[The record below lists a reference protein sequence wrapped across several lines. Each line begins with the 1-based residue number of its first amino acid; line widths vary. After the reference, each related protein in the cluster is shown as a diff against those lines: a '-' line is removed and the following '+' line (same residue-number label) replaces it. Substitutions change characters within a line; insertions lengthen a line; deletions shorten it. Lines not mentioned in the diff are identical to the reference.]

1 MVRNNSRLLVL
12 LGTLGL
18 LTIAAIIWV
27 NLKETGVTLGSDAST
42 ITEVRLASA
51 KFALDGNG
59 EFTSEQCNT
68 LGKLARKFNA
78 ELDYISCES
87 PALVYLSTPDSAKKK
102 ILRLSDENY
111 TAEFTTDENYNTLI
125 NYQFSDKISGG
136 FNKYGGRR

>member
-27 NLKETGVTLGSDAST
+27 SLKEAGVTLGSDATT

-59 EFTSEQCNT
+59 EFTGEQCT
-68 LGKLARKFNA
+68 ALGKLARKFNA

-87 PALVYLSTPDSAKKK
+87 PALVYLSTSDSAKNK

-125 NYQFSDKISGG
+125 NYQFSEKISGG